1 MNGMNEDRFVERVRR
16 LLAIARDPGASD
28 SEQRVAFE
36 RAQRLM
42 DRHAIEEWMLEHGEQ
57 RPTPPIG
64 GREIVFPSSPVN
76 RWRKDLASIVA
87 RGNRC
92 KSSFTMGRAANNRWI
107 VIGVTLYGI
116 EADID
121 RTLAVW
127 RAMEDS
133 RSVSWRVRARQT
145 RGAKANAAWR
155 NGYYRGFNDEID
167 IRYERLRMAMDSHA
181 TGRELV
187 VARESQVDE
196 WMHDNVK
203 LNDDPPALPR
213 MSRVSQA
220 AYRQGREAAERQA
233 LGLDEVTR

>member
-1 MNGMNEDRFVERVRR
+1 VERVRR

-42 DRHAIEEWMLEHGEQ
+42 DRHAIEEWMLERGEQ
-57 RPTPPIG
+57 RPAPPIG

-76 RWRKDLASIVA
+76 PWRRDLAAIVA

-92 KSSFTMGRAANNRWI
+92 ESSFTMGRAANNRWI
-107 VIGVTLYGI
+107 VVGVTLYGI

-133 RSVSWRVRARQT
+133 RSVSWRVRARST

-167 IRYERLRMAMDSHA
+167 IRYERLRMAMDRDA
-181 TGRELV
+181 PGRELV

-196 WMHDNVK
+196 WMNANVQLSDDLPVLPK
-203 LNDDPPALPR
+203 LG
-213 MSRVSQA
+213 RVSRA
-220 AYRQGREAAERQA
+220 AYRQGRKAAAVQA

>member
-1 MNGMNEDRFVERVRR
+1 MNVEENRFVERVRC

-42 DRHAIEEWMLEHGEQ
+42 DRHAIEEWMLERGEQ
-57 RPTPPIG
+57 RPAPPIG

-76 RWRKDLASIVA
+76 RWRKDLAAIVA

-92 KSSFTMGRAANNRWI
+92 KSSFKMGLAANHRWI
-107 VIGVTLYGI
+107 VVGVTLYGI

-121 RTLAVW
+121 RSLTVW

-133 RSVSWRVRARQT
+133 RSVSWRVRARAT

-155 NGYYRGFNDEID
+155 NGYYQGFNDEID
-167 IRYERLRMAMDSHA
+167 IRYEQLRGAMDRDA

-187 VARESQVDE
+187 VARESQIDE

-213 MSRVSQA
+213 MGRVSRA
-220 AYRQGREAAERQA
+220 AYRQGREAATSQD